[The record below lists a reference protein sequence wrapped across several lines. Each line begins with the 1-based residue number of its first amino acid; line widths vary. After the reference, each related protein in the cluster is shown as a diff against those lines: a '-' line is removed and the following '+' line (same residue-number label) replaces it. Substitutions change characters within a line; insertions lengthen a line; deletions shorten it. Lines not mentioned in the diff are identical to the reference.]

1 MRGNQNEKE
10 ERKRVVKRGT
20 KWEREK
26 YAEWKRWYDEKM
38 KIQSVNKNKDDIYI
52 KNPLKTNKTKL
63 RRLKWNQKHC
73 FKIEMKAHTIKT
85 KL

>member
-10 ERKRVVKRGT
+10 ERKSVVKRGT

-26 YAEWKRWYDEKM
+26 DAKWKKWYDEKM
-38 KIQSVNKNKDDIYI
+38 KFQSVNKTKDDIYS
-52 KNPLKTNKTKL
+52 KNPLKTNKTKF
-63 RRLKWNQKHC
+63 RRLKWNQKYY
-73 FKIEMKAHTIKT
+73 FKIEMKAFTIKT